1 MAFRIVADSSSNLYH
16 LEGADYKYVPLK
28 IRCEE
33 AEFVDDENL
42 NVADMNEALLAT
54 KGPSSSSCPNV
65 FEWMDAFGEA
75 EEVFAVTITSNLSGS
90 CAAARSAADEYM
102 EQHPDRKVYVVD
114 SLSTGGEMCLLIQ
127 KILECDNAGM
137 SFEETVEAVT
147 EYAKHTRLVFSLRS
161 LNNLAKNG
169 RVSGAKAKIAGVLGI
184 RVVGKASDVGT
195 LEPLHNCRG
204 EKKNISTI
212 LEVMEE
218 TGYMGGKV
226 IIGHCFNPESAESV
240 AKVVGEKYP
249 QAEISFQKTGGLC
262 SFYAE
267 EGGLIIGYEIR

>member
-1 MAFRIVADSSSNLYH
+1 MAFRIVADSSSNLYR
-16 LEGADYKYVPLK
+16 LEGADYKYVSLK

-33 AEFVDDENL
+33 AEFVDDEKL
-42 NVADMNEALLAT
+42 DVALMNEALKAT
-54 KGPSSSSCPNV
+54 RGPSSSSCPNV
-65 FEWMDAFGEA
+65 YEWIESFGEA

-90 CAAARSAADEYM
+90 CAAAKSAASEYM
-102 EQHPDRKVYVVD
+102 SQYPGRKVHVVD
-114 SLSTGGEMCLLIQ
+114 SLSTGGEMCLLID
-127 KILECDNAGM
+127 KIVECDKAGM
-137 SFEETVEAVT
+137 TFEETVEAVA
-147 EYAKHTRLVFSLRS
+147 EYAKHTRLVFSLKS

-204 EKKNISTI
+204 EKKNITTI

-218 TGYMGGKV
+218 TGYVGGRV
-226 IIGHCFNPESAESV
+226 IIGHCFNPESAQSV
-240 AKVVGEKYP
+240 AALIGEKYP
-249 QAEISFQKTGGLC
+249 QAKISFQKTGGLC

>member
-16 LEGADYKYVPLK
+16 LEGTDYKYVPLK

-42 NVADMNEALLAT
+42 DVALMNEALNAT
-54 KGPSSSSCPNV
+54 KGPSTSSCPNV
-65 FEWMDAFGEA
+65 YEWMEAFGDK
-75 EEVFAVTITSNLSGS
+75 EEVFAITITSNLSGS
-90 CAAARSAADEYM
+90 CAAAKSAADEYM
-102 EQHPDRKVYVVD
+102 TQHPGRKVHVVD
-114 SLSTGGEMCLLIQ
+114 SLSTGGEMCLLIH
-127 KILECDNAGM
+127 KIVECDKAGM
-137 SFEETVEAVT
+137 TFEETVEAVGD
-147 EYAKHTRLVFSLRS
+147 YAKHTRLVFSLKS
-161 LNNLAKNG
+161 LSNLAKNG

-204 EKKNISTI
+204 EKKSINTL

-218 TGYMGGKV
+218 TGYEGGKV
-226 IIGHCFNPESAESV
+226 IIGHCFNEETAGSV
-240 AKVVGEKYP
+240 AKLIRENYP
-249 QAEISFQKTGGLC
+249 QAEVSFQKTGGLC

-267 EGGLIIGYEIR
+267 EGGLIIGYEIA